1 MEAIGEGAS
10 GYADRAAM
18 PGPRSARLWSVPDSR
33 AFALGAAGAGGLRIV
48 PEAAGHDGHDGGAT
62 AGLGAAGFGAAG
74 LGAAAPDVFTLGAMD
89 SLKRCLGLL
98 AAAVEA
104 APGELALA
112 GFPAAADFAGLAEE
126 ISRRGEHLQLLSAA
140 AVDRTRTEAINAAGP
155 ASKAAAWTTGWGK
168 DSDNGTESAAITS
181 APAAAAPA
189 STAAEPASGSAAAVS
204 PADDGSRN
212 TAEFLR

>member
-33 AFALGAAGAGGLRIV
+33 AVALGAAVAGGLRIV
-48 PEAAGHDGHDGGAT
+48 PEAAGHGGHDGGAT
-62 AGLGAAGFGAAG
+62 AGLGAAGR
-74 LGAAAPDVFTLGAMD
+74 DVFTLGAMD

-155 ASKAAAWTTGWGK
+155 ASKAAGWTTGWGH
-168 DSDNGTESAAITS
+168 DE
-181 APAAAAPA
+181 
-189 STAAEPASGSAAAVS
+189 
-204 PADDGSRN
+204 ADDGE
-212 TAEFLR
+212 A

>member
-18 PGPRSARLWSVPDSR
+18 PGPRGARLWSVPDSR
-33 AFALGAAGAGGLRIV
+33 AFALGAAVAGGLRIL
-48 PEAAGHDGHDGGAT
+48 PEAAGHGGHDGGAT
-62 AGLGAAGFGAAG
+62 AGLGAAGLGAAG
-74 LGAAAPDVFTLGAMD
+74 RDVFTLGAMD

-155 ASKAAAWTTGWGK
+155 ASKAAGWTTGWG
-168 DSDNGTESAAITS
+168 NESE
-181 APAAAAPA
+181 PAATGWGNGPDDG
-189 STAAEPASGSAAAVS
+189 TGSG
-204 PADDGSRN
+204 DDGSDDACN
-212 TAEFLR
+212 AA